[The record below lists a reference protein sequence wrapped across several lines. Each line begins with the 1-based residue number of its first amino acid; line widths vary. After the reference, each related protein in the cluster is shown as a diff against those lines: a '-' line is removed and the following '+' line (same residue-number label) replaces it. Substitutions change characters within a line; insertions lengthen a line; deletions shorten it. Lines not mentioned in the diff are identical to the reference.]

1 MKNMRLLT
9 VSLRSFAPVFL
20 SVMFICTSLYSQPLT
35 GEKPPVASGT
45 QEADLANATSKATA
59 SQNEQSNDYTQNPDS
74 MNLEEKIAM
83 FNQQFCPPETPITE
97 ISEFNLLKLARA
109 ELIKRAEIEKYKDMM
124 IVDGKVYVKNEKPAE
139 KPDNKPKGEAGKN
152 LLGDFTTSCQELKEK
167 NTRGQTDGNK
177 RPEKVLELKR
187 RKVTY
192 RDGDNQLKEM
202 EVYSPPRFP
211 AKKKD
216 IAGQKGK
223 KIKDYATSILV
234 PKDVDPKDTAAFDDM
249 PSADAWLDD
258 QDAQTQK

>member
-1 MKNMRLLT
+1 MKNKRFSTM
-9 VSLRSFAPVFL
+9 SQRSFAAMLL
-20 SVMFICTSLYSQPLT
+20 SIMFICSSLYSQPLP
-35 GEKPPVASGT
+35 GDKPPVASGT
-45 QEADLANATSKATA
+45 EQADPISATSKANA
-59 SQNEQSNDYTQNPDS
+59 PKDGAQNNDYTQNPDS
-74 MNLEEKIAM
+74 MSLEEKIAI
-83 FNQQFCPPETPITE
+83 FNKEFCPPETQITE

-109 ELIKRAEIEKYKDMM
+109 ELIKRAEIEKFKDMM

-152 LLGDFTTSCQELKEK
+152 LLGDFTTSCEELKEK

-187 RKVTY
+187 RKITY

-202 EVYSPPRFP
+202 EVYSPPKFP

-216 IAGQKGK
+216 IAGTKGK
-223 KIKDYATSILV
+223 KVKDYATSILV
-234 PKDVDPKDTAAFDDM
+234 PKNVDPKDAAAFDDM

-258 QDAQTQK
+258 QDAQKQ